1 MRRSILY
8 TLIVFCLVLSSCNS
22 GEVFHELS
30 TSRTGISF
38 SNDIT
43 EDDQYNVYNYMN
55 IYTGAGVAAGD
66 INNDGLTDLYF
77 SGNMVSGRIYLNK
90 GGLEFEDIT
99 EKSGLTNTRWGTGVT
114 MADVNQDGWMDIYVT
129 VSGSDILEERA
140 NMLYINNGDNTFTE
154 KAAQYGIADT
164 RQSMHSAFV
173 DYDRDGDLDLYVL
186 VNPASFESLVN
197 TAQPRKINGESE
209 STDVLYRN
217 NGDGTFTDV
226 SREAGILIEGYG
238 LGLAISDINNDQ
250 WPDIYISN
258 DFIGNDILY
267 INNGDGTFT
276 DKISKHIKHTSYAGM
291 GNDIADINNDG
302 LMDIMVLD
310 MRPNDN
316 KRQKLIISSTGYDK
330 FQQMLSAGYDQQYTR
345 NTLQLNQGNGLFSE
359 IGFMSGVSSTDWSWS
374 PLFADYDNDGDR
386 DLFVTNGFLRDL
398 GNLDYIHYS
407 STFNNA
413 MGDRNAK
420 IQNKLNA
427 ISELESADLTDYV
440 FENKGDAMFD
450 DKSKAWGITDKSVS
464 HGALFADLDNDG
476 DLEIVVNTM
485 NKPAKIY
492 ENRTNDKK
500 ELNFLKVKLNGPKG
514 NVNGLGTKVV
524 LIVSGKK
531 QYHEHYT
538 TRGFESSVDPIIHF
552 GLGVAN
558 NVEKLAVTWP
568 DGRAET
574 IHDVGSN
581 QQITVDYK
589 NASVPD
595 AEVIDQPLT
604 TIFNDISGANGL
616 DFKHREDDFVD
627 FRNQPIIP
635 HTLSKSG
642 PGIAVADVNGD
653 GMEDFYIGGASG
665 QFGRLYTQTADNTFA
680 SRTITEMPDSEE
692 MGLLFFDADNDGDQD
707 LYIAN
712 GGTSF
717 KPGDMA
723 YRDKLMINDGAG
735 SFREFA
741 LSSAYSSSSCVV
753 AADYDR
759 DGDLDLFI
767 GGRVQPGAYPMTPR
781 SFLLRND
788 SKNGIARFSD
798 VTPDILSEIGMVT
811 SALWTDYDN
820 DGWVDLMVVGEF
832 MPITFFNNR
841 QGKIGSAELKIDQSN
856 GWWNSLVGGDFDQD
870 GDIDYLVGNLGLNSR
885 FVANPEEPL
894 CIYASDYDKNGKV
907 DPVMCYFID
916 GENYLAHTRD
926 DMIKQINAMRS
937 RFKTYESYATASFEE
952 SFLPQ
957 ELEKAH
963 IVKCERMES
972 TYLENLGDGKFDMK
986 ALPQETQ
993 MAPVFGMIADDYDGD
1008 GYLDILLV
1016 GNSYATEVST
1026 GRYDASIGTFLKGNG
1041 DGTFVRQNV
1050 NKTGFLVDSD
1060 AKGLA
1065 ILSRDEKQMVLVA
1078 NNSDQLKAFERPQSS
1093 NQIKA
1098 RPMDAS
1104 ALVTTKEGK
1113 TYKHEF
1119 YYGSTYLS
1127 HSSRVLNLQKG
1138 QNEIRIKDFKGN
1150 NRELDPTNLMEQ

>member
-1 MRRSILY
+1 MRWLIFSLSILVL
-8 TLIVFCLVLSSCNS
+8 LISGCDSS
-22 GEVFHELS
+22 EVFHELS
-30 TSRTGISF
+30 PSRTGIAF
-38 SNDIT
+38 SNDIR
-43 EDDQYNVYNYMN
+43 EDDKYNVYNYMN

-77 SGNMVSGRIYLNK
+77 SGNMVSGRLYLNK

-99 EKSGLTNTRWGTGVT
+99 ETSGLTNSRWGTGVS
-114 MADVNQDGWMDIYVT
+114 MADVNQDGWLDIYVT
-129 VSGSDILEERA
+129 VSGSDVLEERA
-140 NMLYINNGDNTFTE
+140 NMLFINNGDNTFTD
-154 KAAQYGIADT
+154 KAAQFGIADT
-164 RQSMHSAFV
+164 RQSMHSAFF

-186 VNPASFESLVN
+186 VNPASYESMVN
-197 TAQPRKINGESE
+197 TAQPRKLNGESE

-217 NGDGTFTDV
+217 NDDGTFTDV

-238 LGLAISDINNDQ
+238 LGLAIADINNDQ

-276 DKISKHIKHTSYAGM
+276 DEISKHIKHTSYAGM
-291 GNDIADINNDG
+291 GNDVSDINNDG
-302 LMDIMVLD
+302 LADIMVLD
-310 MRPNDN
+310 MRPSDN

-330 FQQMLSAGYDQQYTR
+330 FQQMLSAGYDPQYTR
-345 NTLQLNQGNGLFSE
+345 NTLQINQGNGLFSE
-359 IGFMSGVSSTDWSWS
+359 TGFMSGVSSTDWSWS

-440 FENKGDAMFD
+440 FENRGDAMFD
-450 DKSKAWGITDKSVS
+450 DQSKNWGITDKSVS

-485 NKPAKIY
+485 NSPAKVY
-492 ENRTNDKK
+492 ENLTNEQK
-500 ELNFLKVKLNGPKG
+500 ELNYLKVKLNGPKG
-514 NVNGLGTKVV
+514 NLNGLGAKLV
-524 LIVSGKK
+524 LSSAGKK
-531 QYHEHYT
+531 QYYEHYT
-538 TRGFESSVDPIIHF
+538 SRGFESSVDPIIHF
-552 GLGVAN
+552 GLGTSKTVD
-558 NVEKLAVTWP
+558 VLTLIWP
-568 DGRAET
+568 DGRKEMVKN
-574 IHDVGSN
+574 IGSN
-581 QQITVDYK
+581 QQIVLSYK
-589 NASVPD
+589 NA
-595 AEVIDQPLT
+595 EVSEHEVVNSENATLFQ
-604 TIFNDISGANGL
+604 DISETQGL
-616 DFKHREDDFVD
+616 DFEHKEDDFVD

-635 HTLSKSG
+635 HTLSKNG

-653 GMEDFYIGGASG
+653 GLEDFYVGGASG
-665 QFGRLYTQTADNTFA
+665 QFGRLYTQLIDGTFE
-680 SRTITEMPDSEE
+680 SKTITEKPDTEE

-717 KPGDMA
+717 EKGDQT
-723 YRDKLMINDGAG
+723 YRDKLMINDGNG
-735 SFREFA
+735 VFREYA
-741 LSSAYSSSSCVV
+741 LSSAFSSSSCVV

-759 DGDLDLFI
+759 DGDLDLFV
-767 GGRVQPGAYPMTPR
+767 GGRVVPGAYPMTPK

-788 SKNGIARFSD
+788 SKNGISRFSD
-798 VTPDILSEIGMVT
+798 ATPDNLSDIGMVT

-832 MPITFFNNR
+832 MPITFFRNIN
-841 QGKIGSAELKIDQSN
+841 GKMGGTELKIAHSE
-856 GWWNSLVGGDFDQD
+856 GWWNSVTGGDFDQD
-870 GDIDYLVGNLGLNSR
+870 GDIDYMIGNLGLNSR
-885 FVANPEEPL
+885 FVATPEEPL

-907 DPVMCYFID
+907 DPVMCYYID
-916 GENYLAHTRD
+916 GENYTAHTRD

-937 RFKTYESYATASFEE
+937 RFKTYESYASANFEE

-972 TYLENLGDGKFDMK
+972 TYLENMGNGKFEMS
-986 ALPQETQ
+986 ALPLETQ
-993 MAPVFGMIADDYDGD
+993 VAPVFGMVADDFDGD
-1008 GYLDILLV
+1008 GFLDALLV
-1016 GNSYATEVST
+1016 GNSYATDVST
-1026 GRYDASIGTFLKGNG
+1026 GRYDASVGTFLKGKG
-1041 DGTFVRQNV
+1041 DGTFEPM
-1050 NKTGFLVDSD
+1050 KFTESGFLVDSD
-1060 AKGLA
+1060 AKGMAVLTN
-1065 ILSRDEKQMVLVA
+1065 SDKQMILVA
-1078 NNSDQLKAFERPQSS
+1078 NNSAKLKAFEQPVYG
-1093 NQIKA
+1093 NKLKA
-1098 RPMDAS
+1098 EPMDAS
-1104 ALVTTKEGK
+1104 VLITTKEGK

-1127 HSSRVLNLQKG
+1127 QSSRMLNLKDG
-1138 QNEIRIKDFKGN
+1138 LDRISIKDFKGN
-1150 NRELDPTNLMEQ
+1150 NREISPLN